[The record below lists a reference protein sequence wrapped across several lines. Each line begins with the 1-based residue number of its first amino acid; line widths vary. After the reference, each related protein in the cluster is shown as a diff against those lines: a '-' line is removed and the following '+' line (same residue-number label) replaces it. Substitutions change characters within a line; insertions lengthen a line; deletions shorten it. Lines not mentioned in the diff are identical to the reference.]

1 MSWEWDFSQYKK
13 RPWRQTLR
21 ELLEFVLNRMEETQ
35 LNQVASSLTLTTVL
49 SLVPLV
55 AVVLVSFAVFPGFAE
70 RRAELEELLFSSL
83 LPEVYSQQIISY
95 VHAFTSHAQ
104 GLTIFGLAGLGIT
117 ALLLI
122 NTVDSTLNRIFHVR
136 QMRPVM
142 QRALIYWALLT
153 LGPAVMAFSLTL
165 TKSLANFD
173 VGVQGVLPGWGIM
186 FLQLIVQSFMYGALY
201 VYVPNCKVKW
211 SHAILGGL
219 LASLVGIVIKWG
231 FSYYLS
237 TGPLTTIYG
246 SFVLIPVVL
255 IWIYLTWL
263 LVLSGA
269 AVAATIPMLTSGR
282 FSDMHKTGND
292 FITGIALLHELMV
305 KQEQGQSSVSI
316 HTLCKAVDSYPEAAG
331 AILEQLAEAGYV
343 GKLKDDRKYDE
354 HWSLLVSPQTTTL
367 SGVFDAL
374 LVDQTNTLIAR
385 EGAPLYDWY
394 CLVTDAEWKNR
405 PMVESLRL
413 VHPVNR

>member
-95 VHAFTSHAQ
+95 VHAFTSHTQ

-142 QRALIYWALLT
+142 QRVLIYWALLT

-173 VGVQGVLPGWGIM
+173 VGVQGCL
-186 FLQLIVQSFMYGALY
+186 LY
-201 VYVPNCKVKW
+201 
-211 SHAILGGL
+211 
-219 LASLVGIVIKWG
+219 
-231 FSYYLS
+231 
-237 TGPLTTIYG
+237 
-246 SFVLIPVVL
+246 
-255 IWIYLTWL
+255 
-263 LVLSGA
+263 
-269 AVAATIPMLTSGR
+269 TSPSPR
-282 FSDMHKTGND
+282 
-292 FITGIALLHELMV
+292 
-305 KQEQGQSSVSI
+305 
-316 HTLCKAVDSYPEAAG
+316 
-331 AILEQLAEAGYV
+331 
-343 GKLKDDRKYDE
+343 DR
-354 HWSLLVSPQTTTL
+354 
-367 SGVFDAL
+367 
-374 LVDQTNTLIAR
+374 
-385 EGAPLYDWY
+385 
-394 CLVTDAEWKNR
+394 
-405 PMVESLRL
+405 
-413 VHPVNR
+413 